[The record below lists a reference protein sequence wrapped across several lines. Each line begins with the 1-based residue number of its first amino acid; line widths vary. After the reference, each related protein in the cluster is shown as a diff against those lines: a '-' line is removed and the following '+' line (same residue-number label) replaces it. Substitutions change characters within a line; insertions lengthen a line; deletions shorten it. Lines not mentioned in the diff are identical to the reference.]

1 MSLPIGSQRVRLSYA
16 LVSLGLLLS
25 IVFCYSAFI
34 QVTNEYLGYLV
45 VSYGATDIFLMAGV
59 LALLVLQL
67 KNGVRLPSDFFCF
80 IYIIFVLMPFCVL
93 FKIRG
98 EIDDGVLIIGSFFL
112 VFPLVVFSLTRRISY
127 KVMFSGFL
135 SWRWTMYALFV
146 LLAIS
151 VWLLMSSGIP
161 SSSFDVDSS
170 YDRRLE
176 GRDAFQTGAIASYIV
191 SMVSN
196 SVLPL
201 LAFWS
206 GYSRRAHMFIL
217 AIAGCLLMYF
227 YLGVKA
233 PFLYVVI
240 GFVFSLAVRS
250 GAIVHSKRL
259 FAYAVLLAFS
269 LFFVELMV
277 LDYSYIGDYLL
288 RRAFAVPPFLVSAY
302 LEMFFNSSGY
312 WDLVSGVLVDQPVT
326 MVMGE
331 YLGDPALNANT
342 NSFIYA
348 LGSGG
353 VGGYVLDILL
363 VCAVFN
369 FMDRLYI
376 ERSDPAMLWLG
387 FLFSLLLVE
396 QSSKTALV
404 SSGIALVLLISFFG
418 RYRVR

>member
-1 MSLPIGSQRVRLSYA
+1 MSFPIGSQRVRLSYA

-25 IVFCYSAFI
+25 IVFSYSAFV

-45 VSYGATDIFLMAGV
+45 ISYGATDIFLMVGV
-59 LALLVLQL
+59 VALLVLQL
-67 KNGVRLPSDFFCF
+67 KNGVRLPSDFFSF
-80 IYIIFVLMPFCVL
+80 IYILFVLMPFCVL
-93 FKIRG
+93 YKIRG
-98 EIDDGVLIIGSFFL
+98 EIDDGVLIIGSIFL
-112 VFPLVVFSLTRRISY
+112 VFPLVVFGLTRRIRY
-127 KVMFSGFL
+127 KVMFSGFF
-135 SWRWTMYALFV
+135 SWHWIIYILFV
-146 LLAIS
+146 FLAIAL
-151 VWLLMSSGIP
+151 WLLVSSGIP
-161 SSSFDVDSS
+161 SSSFDVESS

-176 GRDAFQTGAIASYIV
+176 GRDVFQTGAVASYIV

-206 GYSRRAHMFIL
+206 GYSRRANMFV
-217 AIAGCLLMYF
+217 IAVAGSFLMYF

-240 GFVFSLAVRS
+240 GFVFALAVRS

-259 FAYAVLLAFS
+259 FAYAVLLVFS
-269 LFFVELMV
+269 FFFVELM
-277 LDYSYIGDYLL
+277 LFGYSYIGDFLL

-312 WDLVSGVLVDQPVT
+312 WDLARGVLIDQPVT

-331 YLGDPALNANT
+331 YLGDPTLNANT

-348 LGSGG
+348 LGAGG

-376 ERSDPAMLWLG
+376 ERSDPALLWLG
-387 FLFSLLLVE
+387 FLYSLLLVE

-404 SSGIALVLLISFFG
+404 SSGIALVVLISFFG

>member
-1 MSLPIGSQRVRLSYA
+1 MNLPNNSQRVRLNYV
-16 LVSLGLLLS
+16 LVSLGLFVS
-25 IVFCYSAFI
+25 IVFSYSAFI
-34 QVTNEYLGYLV
+34 QVTNEYQGYLV
-45 VSYGATDIFLMAGV
+45 VSYGALDFFLMAGV
-59 LALLVLQL
+59 VALLAMLL
-67 KNGVRLPSDFFCF
+67 RNGIHLPSDFFSF
-80 IYIIFVLMPFCVL
+80 IYVLFVLMPFCAL
-93 FKIRG
+93 YKIRG
-98 EIDDGVLIIGSFFL
+98 EIDEDVLIIGLIFL
-112 VFPLVVFSLTRRISY
+112 VFPLVVFSQTRRIRY
-127 KVMFSGFL
+127 KVMVSGFL
-135 SWRWTMYALFV
+135 SWRGAIYALFA
-146 LLAIS
+146 LSAIA
-151 VWLLMSSGIP
+151 VWLLVSSGIP
-161 SSSFDVDSS
+161 SASFDIEAS

-176 GRDAFQTGAIASYIV
+176 GRDAFLAGEVASYIV

-206 GYSRRAHMFIL
+206 GYSRRTHIFVIAG
-217 AIAGCLLMYF
+217 AGCLLMYF

-250 GAIVHSKRL
+250 GAIANSKIL

-269 LFFVELMV
+269 LAFVELMFFG
-277 LDYSYIGDYLL
+277 YSYIGDYLL

-302 LEMFFNSSGY
+302 FEMFFNSSGY
-312 WDLVSGVLVDQPVT
+312 WDLARGVLIDQPVT

-331 YLGDPALNANT
+331 YLGDPTLNANT

-353 VGGYVLDILL
+353 GGGDVLDVLL

-376 ERSDPAMLWLG
+376 ERSDPALLWLG
-387 FLFSLLLVE
+387 FLYSLLFVE

-404 SSGIALVLLISFFG
+404 SSGIAFVVLISFFG